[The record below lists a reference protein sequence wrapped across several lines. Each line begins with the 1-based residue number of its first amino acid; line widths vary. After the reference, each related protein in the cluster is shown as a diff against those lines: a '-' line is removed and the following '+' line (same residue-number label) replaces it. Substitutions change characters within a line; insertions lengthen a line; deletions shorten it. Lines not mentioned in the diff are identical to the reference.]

1 MKRKQRHIVYF
12 FLALLDV
19 ALIVAC
25 YLVTARVYM
34 GSLETFAGL
43 KNPVFPLFNGNGL
56 VLLLLYACITVAA
69 YVLSRVYGAVYLGR
83 IRFMAVHV
91 LLVNS
96 IGIIIFAAV
105 LYVLR
110 LEDVSRMTLFLFYV
124 VSTCVIILKQWV
136 SIHIIYRWRKSGRG
150 MKPVLVVGCGP
161 LAQRY
166 ANTIGTSSERIE
178 HVMGFVTPTNN
189 GKNLEE
195 VFQKCPLLRKCFG
208 YVADLDEILERN
220 DIEEIV
226 IALETEEYDDLSLV
240 SAAADRFGT
249 ALVLVPF
256 YNDAIPRRP
265 EIDSVQGVKLVNLR
279 SMPLAN
285 AFNSAFKR
293 AVDIVLSTLIIII
306 ISWFMLLIALGV
318 KLSSPGPVF
327 FRQERVG
334 RDNKT
339 FMMLKFRSMRVNDE
353 SDTAWSTDEDPR
365 KTKFGQFIRKLSI
378 DELPQF
384 FNVFKGDMSIIGPR
398 PEIPYYVD
406 QFRETIPRYM
416 LRHQVRPGVSGWAQV
431 NGYRGDTS
439 IEKRI
444 EYDLWYIE
452 HWSFWLDTR
461 IFFRTIFGGF
471 INSEKLNT

>member
-19 ALIVAC
+19 VLIVAC
-25 YLVTARVYM
+25 YLVSTRVYM
-34 GSLETFAGL
+34 GSLETLAGL
-43 KNPVFPLFNGNGL
+43 KDPVFPLFSGNGF
-56 VLLLLYACITVAA
+56 VLLLIYACITVVA

-83 IRFMAVHV
+83 IRFMAVRIF
-91 LLVNS
+91 LVNS
-96 IGIIIFAAV
+96 ISIVIFAAL
-105 LYVLR
+105 LYVFR
-110 LEDVSRMTLFLFYV
+110 LEDVSRMTLLIFFV
-124 VSTCVIILKQWV
+124 FSTLVIILKQWV
-136 SIHIIYRWRKSGRG
+136 CIHIIYQWRRSGRG
-150 MKPVLVVGCGP
+150 LKPVLVVGCGP

-166 ANTIGTSSERIE
+166 ANTIGTASERTE
-178 HVMGFVTPTNN
+178 HVVGYVMPVDARVDG
-189 GKNLEE
+189 EE
-195 VFQKCPLLRKCFG
+195 IAHECPLLRTCFG
-208 YVADLDEILERN
+208 NVAELKEILKQE

-226 IALETEEYDDLSLV
+226 IALETEDYDDLSLA
-240 SAAADRFGT
+240 SSAADRFGT

-279 SMPLAN
+279 SMPLDN
-285 AFNSAFKR
+285 AFNAAFKR
-293 AVDIVLSTLIIII
+293 AVDIVVSSLIIVLL
-306 ISWFMLLIALGV
+306 SWFMLIVAIGV

-327 FRQERVG
+327 FKQERVG

-339 FMMLKFRSMRVNDE
+339 FTMLKFRSMRVNDE

-384 FNVFKGDMSIIGPR
+384 FNVFRGDMSIIGPR
-398 PEIPYYVD
+398 PEIPYYVE
-406 QFRETIPRYM
+406 QFRETVPRYM
-416 LRHQVRPGVSGWAQV
+416 LRHQVRPGISGWAQV

-444 EYDLWYIE
+444 DYDLWYIE

-471 INSEKLNT
+471 VNSEKLS

>member
-1 MKRKQRHIVYF
+1 MGYIVPQGEQ
-12 FLALLDV
+12 ASEEE
-19 ALIVAC
+19 I
-25 YLVTARVYM
+25 
-34 GSLETFAGL
+34 
-43 KNPVFPLFNGNGL
+43 
-56 VLLLLYACITVAA
+56 
-69 YVLSRVYGAVYLGR
+69 
-83 IRFMAVHV
+83 
-91 LLVNS
+91 
-96 IGIIIFAAV
+96 
-105 LYVLR
+105 
-110 LEDVSRMTLFLFYV
+110 
-124 VSTCVIILKQWV
+124 
-136 SIHIIYRWRKSGRG
+136 
-150 MKPVLVVGCGP
+150 
-161 LAQRY
+161 AQ
-166 ANTIGTSSERIE
+166 A
-178 HVMGFVTPTNN
+178 
-189 GKNLEE
+189 
-195 VFQKCPLLRKCFG
+195 CPLLRERLG
-208 YVADLDEILERN
+208 TVADLDYVLEQT
-220 DIEEIV
+220 DVEEII
-226 IALETEEYDDLSLV
+226 IALQTEDYDDMRLV
-240 SAAADRFGT
+240 GAAADRFGT
-249 ALVLVPF
+249 YLTLVPF

-293 AVDIVLSTLIIII
+293 AADIVLSMLIIII
-306 ISWFMLLIALGV
+306 TSWFMLLIALGV

-334 RDNKT
+334 RDNKS

-398 PEIPYYVD
+398 PEIPFYVER
-406 QFRETIPRYM
+406 FRTTVPRYM

-452 HWSFWLDTR
+452 HWSIWLDIR

-471 INSEKLNT
+471 INSEKLN